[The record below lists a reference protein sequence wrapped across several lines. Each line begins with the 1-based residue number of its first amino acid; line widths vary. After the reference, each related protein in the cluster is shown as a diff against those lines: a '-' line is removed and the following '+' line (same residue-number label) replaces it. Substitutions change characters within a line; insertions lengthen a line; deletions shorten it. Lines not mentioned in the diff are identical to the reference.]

1 MEAFRADGHL
11 TNEMLIVLVQSPELL
26 PEELTRL
33 ETAEHLAFCDDC
45 LHRYMELLEGGPLLV
60 PARSCEK
67 TLWSH
72 SRIRAIRNAVS
83 RYATAA
89 AAVALALTMLWGSPR
104 MDFTPSLPLP
114 VEERTSVSRQL
125 TGLTGEVN
133 DSLRETVSGLSN
145 FFNGL
150 RPGQFIE
157 GGNHS

>member
-72 SRIRAIRNAVS
+72 IRIRAI

-89 AAVALALTMLWGSPR
+89 AAVTLALTVLWGGGGVQISRPVLPEDR
-104 MDFTPSLPLP
+104 PSI
-114 VEERTSVSRQL
+114 SRQL
-125 TGLTGEVN
+125 TGLTGEIS
-133 DSLRETVSGLSN
+133 DSLRQTVSGLSD
-145 FFNGL
+145 FFDGF
-150 RPGQFIE
+150 RPSQFIE